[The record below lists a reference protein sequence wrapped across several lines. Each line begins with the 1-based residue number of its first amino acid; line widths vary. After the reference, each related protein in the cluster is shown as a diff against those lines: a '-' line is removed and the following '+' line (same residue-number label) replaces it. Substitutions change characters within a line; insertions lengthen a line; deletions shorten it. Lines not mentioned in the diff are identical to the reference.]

1 MFSMKNNKET
11 ITQKVYDLLKNTI
24 PVLNRFPRN
33 QKFVL
38 GDRIQNQLSELLE
51 LYINAYFQ
59 SKNHKVPLLN
69 QANIKLEI
77 LRHYFRLAYD
87 LGLYKSTIYQSF
99 AEKLHEIGRMTGGW
113 LKSLDK

>member
-1 MFSMKNNKET
+1 
-11 ITQKVYDLLKNTI
+11 LLKNTI
-24 PVLNRFPRN
+24 PVLNKFPRS

-51 LYINAYFQ
+51 IYIEAYYL
-59 SKNHKVPLLN
+59 SKHQKIPLLK

-99 AEKLHEIGRMTGGW
+99 AEKLHEIGKMTGGW
-113 LKSLDK
+113 LKSLEK

>member
-1 MFSMKNNKET
+1 MKNNKET

-24 PVLNRFPRN
+24 PVF
-33 QKFVL
+33 
-38 GDRIQNQLSELLE
+38 
-51 LYINAYFQ
+51 FQ
-59 SKNHKVPLLN
+59 SKNQKIPLLN

-87 LGLYKSTIYQSF
+87 LGLYNSNRYQFF

-113 LKSLDK
+113 LKSLTK